1 MAVDDDGLHA
11 QSHGS
16 HPRLLVWPGAT
27 PFHECQLRRADLHGD
42 GTVGNVV
49 YVDYLQEARLDLL
62 RHHDTSPTPS
72 PGEGL
77 VVVRTVVEYL
87 RPVRLADAPL
97 RVETWACDVRAASF
111 TLGYELST
119 GTGVHARATTSLAP
133 FVFATGRPRRLA
145 PEERDRLLTTYD
157 EPPFADSRGG
167 RPAAW
172 SEAAYHRPIQVRF
185 SDVDLLGHVNN
196 VRYFDY
202 VHEAQVEVMTG
213 VFQEARIS
221 GTVEMVVVR
230 SEMDHLGQ
238 VNLRPEPYDVWSRVA
253 DDRPDVGDVR
263 VRDPRRARGRVMAR
277 SRVVEVNV
285 DPDGTPLP
293 HHDRHRELF
302 EERLRG

>member
-1 MAVDDDGLHA
+1 VRH
-11 QSHGS
+11 
-16 HPRLLVWPGAT
+16 RY
-27 PFHECQLRRADLHGD
+27 ECQLRRADLHGD

-62 RHHDTSPTPS
+62 RHHDTSPTPN

-97 RVETWACDVRAASF
+97 RIATWVCDVRAASF
-111 TLGYELST
+111 TLGYELAT
-119 GTGVHARATTSLAP
+119 ATGVHARATTSLAP
-133 FVFATGRPRRLA
+133 FVFASGRPRRLA
-145 PEERDRLLTTYD
+145 PEERGRLLTTYD
-157 EPPFADSRGG
+157 DPPFADARGA
-167 RPAAW
+167 RPLAW

-202 VHEAQVEVMTG
+202 VHEAQVEVMSG
-213 VFQEARIS
+213 VFQEARVS
-221 GTVEMVVVR
+221 GTAETVVVR

-253 DDRPDVGDVR
+253 ALGHTSVTFESEIRDGD
-263 VRDPRRARGRVMAR
+263 RVMAR

-285 DPDGTPLP
+285 DREGRPLP

>member
-1 MAVDDDGLHA
+1 MRHVY
-11 QSHGS
+11 
-16 HPRLLVWPGAT
+16 
-27 PFHECQLRRADLHGD
+27 ECQLRRADLHGD

-62 RHHDTSPTPS
+62 RHHDTSPTPN

-87 RPVRLADAPL
+87 RPVRLDDAPL

-111 TLGYELST
+111 TLGYELRTES
-119 GTGVHARATTSLAP
+119 GVHARATTVLTP
-133 FVFATGRPRRLA
+133 LVFASGRPRRLTA
-145 PEERDRLLTTYD
+145 EERARLETTYD
-157 EPPFADSRGG
+157 ELPWADARGE

-172 SEAAYHRPIQVRF
+172 SEAAYRRPIQVRF

-221 GTVEMVVVR
+221 GTVDSVVVR
-230 SEMDHLGQ
+230 SEMDHVGQ
-238 VNLRPEPYDVWSRVA
+238 MNLRPEAYDVWSRVA
-253 DDRPDVGDVR
+253 AVGRTSVTFESEI
-263 VRDPRRARGRVMAR
+263 RDGEQVMAR

-285 DPDGTPLP
+285 DEAGHPLP
-293 HHDRHRELF
+293 HHPRHLELF
-302 EERLRG
+302 EQRIG

>member
-1 MAVDDDGLHA
+1 MRPN
-11 QSHGS
+11 SHRHS
-16 HPRLLVWPGAT
+16 Y
-27 PFHECQLRRADLHGD
+27 ECQLRRADLHGD

-62 RHHDTSPTPS
+62 RHHDTSPTPN

-87 RPVRLADAPL
+87 KPVRLADAPL
-97 RVETWACDVRAASF
+97 TIETWACDVRAASF
-111 TLGYELST
+111 TLGYKLST
-119 GTGVHARATTSLAP
+119 ETGVHARATTSLAP
-133 FVFATGRPRRLA
+133 FVFAAGRPRRLA

-157 EPPFADSRGG
+157 DPPFADERAP
-167 RPAAW
+167 RPAPW
-172 SEAAYHRPIQVRF
+172 HDSAYHRPIQVRF

-202 VHEAQVEVMTG
+202 VHEAQVEVMSG

-253 DDRPDVGDVR
+253 AVGRTSVTFESEI
-263 VRDPRRARGRVMAR
+263 RDGDRVMAR

-285 DPDGTPLP
+285 DPDGHPVP

-302 EERLRG
+302 EERRRG